1 MKFTLILAAVASTFG
16 LFANAAPLEKRGV
29 SSCYTGGKAAF
40 TQYWIPKEGTT
51 DMLNNGKV
59 VQLTGSKN
67 KSLKTPSGH
76 VIAKVSS
83 TTYEKCQMEGTCL
96 LSDGTMINLDEGQNT
111 FLVVNTKQ
119 HPYGLGS
126 SDSISLHPWTSIA
139 SNDIKKG
146 TTLYIK
152 EIDGIKLP
160 NGMTHNGCVRV
171 DDESWSFNKCQLDWF
186 VLMYET
192 YDEIANK
199 VGEHVKAVESNC
211 KILDY
216 VNQSTEKWLGGPG
229 NLDAKPGKSHSDS
242 SKKTTKKSS
251 SKHSSTKKSS
261 GKKSSTK
268 KGHSTKKSSS
278 RHHHK
283 HHHHHNKRAATE

>member
-1 MKFTLILAAVASTFG
+1 
-16 LFANAAPLEKRGV
+16 
-29 SSCYTGGKAAF
+29 
-40 TQYWIPKEGTT
+40 
-51 DMLNNGKV
+51 
-59 VQLTGSKN
+59 
-67 KSLKTPSGH
+67 
-76 VIAKVSS
+76 
-83 TTYEKCQMEGTCL
+83 MEGTCL

-111 FLVVNTKQ
+111 FLDVNTKQ

-139 SNDIKKG
+139 SNDIKRG

-171 DDESWSFNKCQLDWF
+171 DDESWSFNGCQLDWF

-192 YDEIANK
+192 YSEIANK
-199 VGEHVKAVESNC
+199 VGEHVKAVESSC

-216 VNQSTEKWLGGPG
+216 VNQSTQKWLTGPG
-229 NLDAKPGKSHSDS
+229 TLNAKSGGSNSGS

-251 SKHSSTKKSS
+251 GKHTSTKKKSS
-261 GKKSSTK
+261 SKKSHT
-268 KGHSTKKSSS
+268 TKKSSS
-278 RHHHK
+278 
-283 HHHHHNKRAATE
+283 HHHHHHGKRAASK